1 MLVRL
6 ILSSL
11 ISLAFCSSTPE
22 WQDLNCEEGH
32 KYLFSEVQMTWE
44 EARGEC
50 QLYGGWLVDLRT
62 RKEQNCLL
70 RYAQAAGVPEGWY
83 WHDGNFTF
91 TLQSGL
97 NWTLYFYFPYLR
109 VILVI
114 F

>member
-1 MLVRL
+1 MLVLL

-22 WQDLNCEEGH
+22 WQELNCAEGH

-83 WHDGNFTF
+83 WHDGDQNTR
-91 TLQSGL
+91 
-97 NWTLYFYFPYLR
+97 YFPG
-109 VILVI
+109 
-114 F
+114 